1 LITSSRQRSVP
12 STESLQ
18 AVVSSQGQEYVRPL
32 LDRLR
37 LAPGGQ
43 GALRTLGVTS
53 CYSGEGVSTVAAQ
66 LALAAALDGDKRVL
80 VVDANSTR
88 PALHRIFDVAS
99 GPGWT
104 DLVQALVDVSAAVQ
118 PSEIPNLSVLAG
130 GDSRSAADASRLSR
144 AVGELQVDFDLVVFD
159 LPAAAESSNADR
171 LAALVDGVLLVVES
185 ERVRWQV
192 AQRTKDRLLRGDA
205 RLLGAVLNKRQ
216 KHVPGWLYRT
226 L

>member
-1 LITSSRQRSVP
+1 MP

-18 AVVSSQGQEYVRPL
+18 AAVTSQGQEYFRPL

-53 CYSGEGVSTVAAQ
+53 CYSGEGVSTIAAQ
-66 LALAAALDGDKRVL
+66 LALAAALEGDKRVL

-104 DLVQALVDVSAAVQ
+104 DLVQASVDLSAAAQ
-118 PSEIPNLSVLAG
+118 PSEIPNLSVLAA
-130 GDSRSAADASRLSR
+130 GDSSSAAEASRLSR
-144 AVGELQVDFDLVVFD
+144 AVGEVQADFDLVVFD
-159 LPAAAESSNADR
+159 LPAAAEGSNADR

-192 AQRTKDRLLRGDA
+192 AQRTKERLLRCDA